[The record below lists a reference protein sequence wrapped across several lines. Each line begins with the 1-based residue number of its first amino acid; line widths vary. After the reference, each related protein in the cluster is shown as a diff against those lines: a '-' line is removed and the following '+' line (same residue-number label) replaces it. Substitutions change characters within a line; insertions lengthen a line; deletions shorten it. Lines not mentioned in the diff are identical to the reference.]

1 MTNSFIQAI
10 ADRLTEL
17 YPGITINDEDVP
29 QNFVTPSFS
38 IYLTDQDYSKRMNVK
53 FKSLLSFDIAYF
65 SASTLDIRNDC
76 LDVQLKL
83 FRGFDFIETCWTR
96 NKRAATVDDVLHF
109 TFDLETSEIKKELS
123 TKMLR
128 QQTNTNIE

>member
-1 MTNSFIQAI
+1 MIHSIIQAI
-10 ADRLTEL
+10 ADRLAEL

-29 QNFVTPSFS
+29 QNFATPSFS

-65 SASTLDIRNDC
+65 SDAKLNLRNDL

-96 NKRAATVDDVLHF
+96 NKRMATVDKVLHF
-109 TFDLETSEIKKELS
+109 TFDLETSEIKEEIS
-123 TKMLR
+123 TKMSQ